1 MEPSINVFFTKLI
14 NVCVAID
21 RDVVPC
27 LCDVD
32 TIKHIQQSL
41 SLKGNGQLVIY
52 EIEEDVGSFFIRG
65 GNGKIVN
72 LAFEDD
78 SLAGNGAGIQTWL
91 MGGRSKTKFAKD
103 CVGMLLPKTG

>member
-1 MEPSINVFFTKLI
+1 MNVFFTKLI
-14 NVCVAID
+14 NLCVAINLN
-21 RDVVPC
+21 VVPR

-32 TIKHIQQSL
+32 TIKHIQQTL

-52 EIEEDVGSFFIRG
+52 EIEEDVGSFLIRG
-65 GNGKIVN
+65 GDGKFLN

-91 MGGRSKTKFAKD
+91 MGGRSKTKFVED
-103 CVGMLLPKTG
+103 CIGMLLPKTG